1 MSNFK
6 WKDQKRPMLCLAPME
21 GYTDSAYRQLIKKVA
36 PSTIVYTEFTSAD
49 GLKYG
54 SKNSYKKMEYKE
66 IERPFIAQIFG
77 KDPERF
83 AECAKIL
90 EDMGVD
96 GVDINMGCP
105 SGKVVASCHGS
116 ALFRHPEL
124 AQEIVHQTQKATKL
138 DVSVK
143 MRLGFDCYTPEGL
156 LLFTKG
162 LQDAGCKH
170 LAVHGRTTKQQ
181 YTGTADFDPI
191 YAVKEHLD
199 ISVVGNGD
207 IKSVEDVARKIGN
220 LDGVMIGRATYG
232 NPWFMAEVE
241 AYFKGETYE
250 SPKTLAEMLPMVIEQ
265 CELACEFKGEKVGMM
280 EMRKHL
286 ANYIHSIPNA
296 AKYRF
301 ELVRVETKQQA
312 IDSLKRI
319 IEETSNLEI
328 PFKT

>member
-1 MSNFK
+1 
-6 WKDQKRPMLCLAPME
+6 ME
-21 GYTDSAYRQLIKKVA
+21 GYTDSSYRQLIKLVA

-54 SKNSYKKMEYKE
+54 SKNSFKKIEFNE
-66 IERPFIAQIFG
+66 IERPLIAQIFG
-77 KDPERF
+77 KLPKHF
-83 AECAKIL
+83 AECAKVL

-96 GVDINMGCP
+96 GIDINMGCP

-124 AQEIVHQTQKATKL
+124 AQEIVFETQKATNL

-143 MRLGFDCYTPEGL
+143 MRLGFDCYTEESL
-156 LLFTKG
+156 LAFAKG
-162 LQDAGCKH
+162 LEAAGCKH

-191 YAVKEHLD
+191 YNVKKALN

-207 IKSVEDVARKIGN
+207 IKTVADVERKIGN

-241 AYFKGETYE
+241 AHFQGTEYTP
-250 SPKTLAEMLPMVIEQ
+250 PKTLSDKLPMIIKQ
-265 CELACEFKGEKVGMM
+265 CELACEFKGERVGMM

-286 ANYIHSIPNA
+286 ANYIYGIPNA

-301 ELVRVETKQQA
+301 ELVRVETMQQA
-312 IDSLKRI
+312 IDALNRI
-319 IEETSNLEI
+319 IEETTSIAEI
-328 PFKT
+328 DI

>member
-1 MSNFK
+1 MTFR

-21 GYTDSAYRQLIKKVA
+21 GYTDSSYRQLIKAVA

-54 SKNSYKKMEYKE
+54 SGASFKKIEFKQT
-66 IERPFIAQIFG
+66 ERPLIAQIFG
-77 KDPERF
+77 KKPEHF

-96 GVDINMGCP
+96 GIDINMGCP

-124 AQEIVHQTQKATKL
+124 AQEIVFQTQKATSL

-143 MRLGFDCYTPEGL
+143 MRLGFDCYTPESL
-156 LLFTKG
+156 LAFATGIEK
-162 LQDAGCKH
+162 AGCKH

-191 YAVKEHLD
+191 YEVKKALN
-199 ISVVGNGD
+199 ITVAGNGD
-207 IKSVEDVARKIGN
+207 IKTVADVERKLGN

-241 AYFKGETYE
+241 AYFNGTEYHP
-250 SPKTLAEMLPMVIEQ
+250 PKTLAEKLPMIMKQ
-265 CELACEFKGEKVGMM
+265 CELACEYKGERVGMM

-286 ANYIHSIPNA
+286 ANYVHSIPNA
-296 AKYRF
+296 GKYRF
-301 ELVRVETKQQA
+301 ELVRVETKEQA
-312 IDSLKRI
+312 YDALNKI
-319 IEETSNLEI
+319 IEETSNLVVA
-328 PFKT
+328 

>member
-1 MSNFK
+1 MTFR
-6 WKDQKRPMLCLAPME
+6 WKDQKKPMLCLAPME
-21 GYTDSAYRQLIKKVA
+21 GYTDSSYRQLIKMVA
-36 PSTIVYTEFTSAD
+36 PSAIVYTEFTSAD

-54 SKNSYKKMEYKE
+54 SKNSFKKIEFKE
-66 IERPFIAQIFG
+66 VERPLIAQIFG
-77 KDPERF
+77 KLPEHF
-83 AECAKIL
+83 AECAKVL

-96 GVDINMGCP
+96 GIDINMGCP

-124 AQEIVHQTQKATKL
+124 AQEIVFQTQKATNL

-143 MRLGFDCYTPEGL
+143 MRLGFDCYTEEGL
-156 LLFTKG
+156 LSFALG
-162 LQDAGCKH
+162 LEKAGCKH

-191 YAVKEHLD
+191 YKVKEALK
-199 ISVVGNGD
+199 ISVAGNGD
-207 IKSVEDVARKIGN
+207 IKSIADIDRKIGN

-241 AYFKGETYE
+241 AHFAKQPY
-250 SPKTLAEMLPMVIEQ
+250 SPPTTLQEKLPMIIKQ
-265 CELACEFKGEKVGMM
+265 CELACEYKGERVGMM

-286 ANYIHSIPNA
+286 ANYIHGIPNA

-301 ELVRVETKQQA
+301 ELVRVETMQQA
-312 IDSLKRI
+312 IASLNQI
-319 IEETSNLEI
+319 IQETS
-328 PFKT
+328 

>member
-1 MSNFK
+1 MFR

-21 GYTDSAYRQLIKKVA
+21 GYTDSAYRQMIKAVA
-36 PSTIVYTEFTSAD
+36 PSTIVYTEFTSSD

-54 SKNSYKKMEYKE
+54 SKNSFKKIEFKE
-66 IERPFIAQIFG
+66 TERPLIAQIFG
-77 KDPERF
+77 KYPENF

-96 GVDINMGCP
+96 GIDINMGCP

-116 ALFRHPEL
+116 ALFRKPEL
-124 AQEIVHQTQKATKL
+124 AQEIVYETSKSTNL

-143 MRLGFDCYTPEGL
+143 MRLGFDCYTEETL
-156 LLFTKG
+156 LAFAKG
-162 LQDAGCKH
+162 LEAAGCKH

-191 YAVKEHLD
+191 YKVKEALG
-199 ISVVGNGD
+199 ITVVGNGD
-207 IKSVEDVARKIGN
+207 IKTVDDVKRKIGN

-241 AYFKGETYE
+241 AYFNGTEYT
-250 SPKTLAEMLPMVIEQ
+250 PPTTLEEKLPMILKQ
-265 CELACEFKGEKVGMM
+265 CELACEFKGERIGMM

-296 AKYRF
+296 GKYRF
-301 ELVRVETKQQA
+301 ELVRVESKQQA
-312 IDSLKRI
+312 YEALNRI
-319 IEETSNLEI
+319 IEETKSN
-328 PFKT
+328 